1 MKLVALKLYKNLF
14 LCTKYFPE
22 NRDVFV
28 WGYGI
33 LGKGPNLDQSVEPV
47 LLPAPLFGR
56 NEFNPD
62 TAVTSVNCG
71 LGSNAAIN
79 TDGDLY
85 MWGKNRSSSLGLGDF
100 RDQYFPLKVSL
111 GGQVKEVSLGIEH
124 TGVLC
129 KPWV

>member
-1 MKLVALKLYKNLF
+1 MKLVALKLYKNIF

-33 LGKGPNLDQSVEPV
+33 LGKGPNLDQSFEPV

-71 LGSNAAIN
+71 LGSNAAI
-79 TDGDLY
+79 Y
-85 MWGKNRSSSLGLGDF
+85 FVKNLEANKR
-100 RDQYFPLKVSL
+100 
-111 GGQVKEVSLGIEH
+111 GQC
-124 TGVLC
+124 TGPFFKSIFVLR
-129 KPWV
+129 